1 MNTPI
6 RIALAKGRLF
16 ETMVSILGTLG
27 YTFPG
32 IESTKAL
39 SVESACGGLAALA
52 VRSADVATYVAY
64 GAADLGVVG
73 KDVLMEHG
81 DDEGQL
87 FELLDLGFGRCRL
100 VIATPG
106 GMTPT
111 PAVWRVATKYPLFTE
126 RAFQSMGRPVE
137 VVKLYGS
144 VELAPQAGIAD
155 AIVDMVETGSTLKA
169 NGLEVIEELGVSTA
183 RLIANRVLYK
193 MRGESMRTLVRQ
205 IENAI
210 AGDSS
215 SSRSSAC
222 K

>member
-1 MNTPI
+1 MNTPLK
-6 RIALAKGRLF
+6 IALAKGRLF
-16 ETMVSILGTLG
+16 ETMIEILKRLG
-27 YTFPG
+27 YDFPG
-32 IESTKAL
+32 IASTKAL
-39 SVESACGGLAALA
+39 SVSSACGRVAALA
-52 VRSADVATYVAY
+52 VRSADVPTYVAY

-73 KDVLMEHG
+73 KDVLMEFG

-100 VIATPG
+100 VVATTG
-106 GMTPT
+106 GATPT

-169 NGLEVIEELGVSTA
+169 NGLQVINELGTSTA
-183 RLIANRVLYK
+183 RLISNRVLYK
-193 MRGESMRTLVRQ
+193 IRGEKLRELVRA
-205 IENAI
+205 IEGAI
-210 AGDSS
+210 A
-215 SSRSSAC
+215 
-222 K
+222 